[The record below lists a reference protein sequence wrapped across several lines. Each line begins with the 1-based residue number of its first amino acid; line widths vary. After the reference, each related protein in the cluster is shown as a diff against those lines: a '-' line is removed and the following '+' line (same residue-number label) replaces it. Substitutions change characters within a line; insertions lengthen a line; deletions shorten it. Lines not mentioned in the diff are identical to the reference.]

1 MVRKVPRDI
10 QVEVE
15 FPEVL
20 SKKSLVQ
27 VLTNLVKNLLHQR
40 NQIPMQ
46 YDIINKDIK
55 AADEVIYK
63 KENAKPVS
71 ENIGVHSRES
81 ARTSRQTARA
91 AKTRALF
98 LKNSARLVKEVEE
111 VMNMIKEEV
120 ENNHLVSLSVLF
132 GATPISP
139 REVFTIRV
147 PQTTGHLTSCSRV
160 GVYLF
165 RAMLNNDM
173 LHSLTSSKLPVSNT
187 YLLFCK
193 TSAPPTSSLRLLPSY
208 SLPPITRCPRVTF
221 NIHSV
226 DTVEEMAVPIE
237 ATRRLRFTSGTSKS
251 KLTSAIQ
258 ECSPDL
264 LYSELDST
272 SPVDKKSDQSDNCK
286 NVETVLRTSRKQER
300 MELCTPLVRRVP
312 NHPQVFCTHA
322 PSYTNIYS
330 MQLCTPA
337 PGTNTDMST
346 SSRPRTASIDICTPA
361 PESNTDMSTTR
372 PLTAS
377 MDICTPAASSRLRG
391 TTALL
396 DTPVSDSM
404 ELCTPAIR
412 TRTSEEME
420 LCTPSV
426 SNIKL
431 NSFVT
436 EQVLNPCDSNLE
448 EKDSGISSPD
458 CSMEESDNQELYW
471 FVTPT
476 PIRGF
481 K

>member
-1 MVRKVPRDI
+1 
-10 QVEVE
+10 
-15 FPEVL
+15 
-20 SKKSLVQ
+20 
-27 VLTNLVKNLLHQR
+27 
-40 NQIPMQ
+40 
-46 YDIINKDIK
+46 
-55 AADEVIYK
+55 
-63 KENAKPVS
+63 
-71 ENIGVHSRES
+71 
-81 ARTSRQTARA
+81 
-91 AKTRALF
+91 
-98 LKNSARLVKEVEE
+98 
-111 VMNMIKEEV
+111 MIKEEV

-139 REVFTIRV
+139 REVFTIRI

-221 NIHSV
+221 NIQSV
-226 DTVEEMAVPIE
+226 DTVEEMVVPIE

-312 NHPQVFCTHA
+312 NHPQVFCTPA
-322 PSYTNIYS
+322 PSYTNMSS

-337 PGTNTDMST
+337 PG
-346 SSRPRTASIDICTPA
+346 
-361 PESNTDMSTTR
+361 SNTDMSTIR
-372 PLTAS
+372 PRTAS

-391 TTALL
+391 TSALL

>member
-20 SKKSLVQ
+20 SKKSLVK

-55 AADEVIYK
+55 AADEVIFK
-63 KENAKPVS
+63 KENARPAS

-81 ARTSRQTARA
+81 ARTSRQTVRA

-120 ENNHLVSLSVLF
+120 ENDHLVSLSVLF

-139 REVFTIRV
+139 REVFTIRI
-147 PQTTGHLTSCSRV
+147 PQTTDHLTSCSRV

-226 DTVEEMAVPIE
+226 DTVEEMVVPIE

-264 LYSELDST
+264 LYSKLDST
-272 SPVDKKSDQSDNCK
+272 SPIDKKSDQSDNCK

-312 NHPQVFCTHA
+312 NHPQVFCTPA
-322 PSYTNIYS
+322 PSYTNMSS

-337 PGTNTDMST
+337 PG
-346 SSRPRTASIDICTPA
+346 
-361 PESNTDMSTTR
+361 SNTDMSTIR
-372 PLTAS
+372 PRTAS

-391 TTALL
+391 TNALL

-431 NSFVT
+431 KSFVT

>member
-1 MVRKVPRDI
+1 MVRKVPQDI

-20 SKKSLVQ
+20 SRTSLVK
-27 VLTNLVKNLLHQR
+27 VLTDLVKNLLHQR

-46 YDIINKDIK
+46 YDIIKKDIK
-55 AADEVIYK
+55 TAGDIVNE
-63 KENAKPVS
+63 KENARPAR
-71 ENIGVHSRES
+71 ENLGVQSRES
-81 ARTSRQTARA
+81 ARVSRQTARA

-98 LKNSARLVKEVEE
+98 LKNSTRLVKEVEE

-120 ENNHLVSLSVLF
+120 ENNDLVSLSLLF

-139 REVFTIRV
+139 REVFTIRI
-147 PQTTGHLTSCSRV
+147 PQTTGRLSNSRV

-165 RAMLNNDM
+165 RAMLNNDK
-173 LHSLTSSKLPVSNT
+173 LHSLTSSRLPISNT

-193 TSAPPTSSLRLLPSY
+193 TSAPLTSSLRLLPSY

-226 DTVEEMAVPIE
+226 DTVEEMVVPVE
-237 ATRRLRFTSGTSKS
+237 ATRRLRFTSGTSI
-251 KLTSAIQ
+251 LTPAVQ

-264 LYSELDST
+264 LYSEHDST
-272 SPVDKKSDQSDNCK
+272 SPLDIRSDQSDKCK
-286 NVETVLRTSRKQER
+286 NVETILTTSRKLER

-312 NHPQVFCTHA
+312 NHPQVFCTPA
-322 PSYTNIYS
+322 PTLTSMSS

-337 PGTNTDMST
+337 FGSNKDRST
-346 SSRPRTASIDICTPA
+346 IRPR
-361 PESNTDMSTTR
+361 
-372 PLTAS
+372 TAS
-377 MDICTPAASSRLRG
+377 MDICTPAATSRLRG
-391 TTALL
+391 NSALL

-412 TRTSEEME
+412 TRTSDEME

-426 SNIKL
+426 SNMEL

-436 EQVLNPCDSNLE
+436 AVNPCDSNLE

-458 CSMEESDNQELYW
+458 CSMEERDNQELYW
-471 FVTPT
+471 FATPT

>member
-20 SKKSLVQ
+20 SKKSLVK

-63 KENAKPVS
+63 KENARPAS

-139 REVFTIRV
+139 REVFTIRI

-226 DTVEEMAVPIE
+226 DTVEEMVVPIE

-312 NHPQVFCTHA
+312 NHPQVFCTPA
-322 PSYTNIYS
+322 PSNTNMYS

-337 PGTNTDMST
+337 PG
-346 SSRPRTASIDICTPA
+346 
-361 PESNTDMSTTR
+361 SNTDMSTTR